1 MSRTTT
7 DVTPQ
12 QEQRVR
18 RINVARLFTAA
29 VLIALVA
36 ALAVDNR
43 QQTDV
48 GWVLGD
54 YRMPLF
60 VVIIAAGVVGMVV
73 GRLMQWR
80 HARRRN

>member
-12 QEQRVR
+12 QERSVR
-18 RINVARLFTAA
+18 RINAARLFTAA
-29 VLIALVA
+29 VLVALVA
-36 ALAVDNR
+36 ALAIDNR

-60 VVIIAAGVVGMVV
+60 VVIIVAGVVGMVV
-73 GRLMQWR
+73 GRLLQWR
-80 HARRRN
+80 HHRRRS